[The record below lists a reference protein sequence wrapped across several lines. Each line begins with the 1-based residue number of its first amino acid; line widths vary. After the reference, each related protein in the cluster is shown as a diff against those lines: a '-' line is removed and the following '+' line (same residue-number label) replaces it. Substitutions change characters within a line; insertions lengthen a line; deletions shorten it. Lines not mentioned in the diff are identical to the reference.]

1 MNSMAIFHMNFTNIS
16 AGNGR
21 SAIASASYRS
31 GEKLHSDMEGKNYFY
46 ARDVMPETFILV
58 PKNAPDWAKN
68 REKLWNE
75 VEAKDRFA
83 HSRYAKEFNVA
94 LPVELNEDEQKELL
108 KNYVQKI
115 FVDSGMVADVSIHR
129 DHPENPH
136 AHVMLTNRPF
146 NEDGTWGIKSKKE
159 YILDEQGNK
168 TYTKSGYA
176 RNRKIWLTDWDRK
189 GKVEEWRKEWAK
201 SVNRVF
207 EQKNMP
213 DRISEKTLNEQG
225 IDGVAT
231 QHVGVNGQRPEREKF
246 NQLAL
251 ENRKHKA
258 QLKNVDEKIHN
269 ERRMQTLQN
278 HLSFSEKRSVSQL
291 SKELQTFV
299 SLENLDEKTRM
310 LFNWKNSLLI
320 KQAVGEDISKQM
332 FTINQQEQSLE
343 KANDLLDKV
352 VDRTIKSIYPDVD
365 IEQTTVAER
374 RELIKETDSEK
385 TIFSGQELKDR
396 LAMIRTDIL
405 NKEILSFTKRPYVSW
420 LVLENQEERTKDY
433 MTEILAQ
440 KGYKFADIHRSK
452 GSILRNFNDEE
463 QDILKRGIK
472 DLQATNEIKN
482 IVEIQYSGVLKRTF
496 PDMDID
502 NVTMVDREK
511 IYTAIVYFNPELKQ
525 LSKQE
530 FDELKDNPPVK
541 FNTREHQQ
549 GLAYLSGKIKVND
562 IKNPN
567 LVRVLANEGTKQ
579 LFIGESSQD
588 PNITKEQIEQVK
600 QVMTQNNGAYED
612 YRKANISDYQSVN
625 YRETTPAEYLN
636 NVFSSVIMKLLYIDE
651 ARRKKGLKE
660 TEWEME
666 KKKRQ
671 HEKHGRQM

>member
-1 MNSMAIFHMNFTNIS
+1 MAIFHMNFSNIS
-16 AGNGR
+16 AGKGR

-46 ARDVMPETFILV
+46 ARDIMPENYILA
-58 PKNAPDWAKN
+58 PNNAPDWVTN

-75 VEAKDRFA
+75 VEAVDRKSN
-83 HSRYAKEFNVA
+83 SRYAKEFNVA
-94 LPVELNEDEQKELL
+94 LPVELTEKEQKKLMLEYV
-108 KNYVQKI
+108 KNT
-115 FVDSGMVADVSIHR
+115 FVNEGMVADIAIHR

-146 NEDGTWGIKSKKE
+146 NSDGTWGLKSKTQ
-159 YILDEQGNK
+159 YIKDEKGNQLL
-168 TYTKSGYA
+168 TKSGFPKQ
-176 RNRKIWLTDWDRK
+176 RKIWLVDWDKK
-189 GKVEEWRKEWAK
+189 GKVEQWRKEWAK

-269 ERRMQTLQN
+269 ERRIQTLQN

-299 SLENLDEKTRM
+299 SLENLDDKKRM

-332 FTINQQEQSLE
+332 ITINQQEQSLE

-420 LVLENQEERTKDY
+420 LVLENQEKRTKDY

-440 KGYKFADIHRSK
+440 KGYKFADIERSK
-452 GSILRNFNDEE
+452 GSILRNFSDEE
-463 QDILKRGIK
+463 QDSLKRGIK

-482 IVEIQYSGVLKRTF
+482 VVQIQYSGVLKKTF
-496 PDMDID
+496 NDMDID

-530 FDELKDNPPVK
+530 FNELKDNPPVK

-549 GLAYLSGKIKVND
+549 GLAYLSGTIKLGD

-567 LVRVLANEGTKQ
+567 LIRVLANEGTKQ

-625 YRETTPAEYLN
+625 YRETTPDEYLN

>member
-1 MNSMAIFHMNFTNIS
+1 MNFSNIS
-16 AGNGR
+16 AGKGR

-46 ARDVMPETFILV
+46 ARDIMPETYILA
-58 PKNAPDWAKN
+58 PNNAPDWVTN

-75 VEAKDRFA
+75 VEAVDRKSN
-83 HSRYAKEFNVA
+83 SRYAKEFNVA
-94 LPVELNEDEQKELL
+94 LPVELTEKEQKELML
-108 KNYVQKI
+108 EYVKNT
-115 FVDSGMVADVSIHR
+115 FVNEGMVADIAIHR

-146 NEDGTWGIKSKKE
+146 NSDGTWGLKSKTQYTK
-159 YILDEQGNK
+159 DEKGNQLL
-168 TYTKSGYA
+168 TKSGFPKQ
-176 RNRKIWLTDWDRK
+176 RKIWLVDWDKK
-189 GKVEEWRKEWAK
+189 GKVEQWRKEWAN

-269 ERRMQTLQN
+269 ERRIQTLQN
-278 HLSFSEKRSVSQL
+278 HLSFSEKRYVSQL

-299 SLENLDEKTRM
+299 SLENLDDKKRM

-320 KQAVGEDISKQM
+320 KQAVGEDICKQM

-365 IEQTTVAER
+365 IEQITVAER

-420 LVLENQEERTKDY
+420 LVLENQEKRTKDY

-440 KGYKFADIHRSK
+440 KGYKFADIERSK
-452 GSILRNFNDEE
+452 GSILRNFSDEE
-463 QDILKRGIK
+463 QDSLKRGIK

-482 IVEIQYSGVLKRTF
+482 VVQIQYSGVLKKTF
-496 PDMDID
+496 NDMDID

-530 FDELKDNPPVK
+530 FNELKDNPPVK

-549 GLAYLSGKIKVND
+549 GLAYLSGTIKLGD

-567 LVRVLANEGTKQ
+567 LIRVLANEGTKQ

>member
-1 MNSMAIFHMNFTNIS
+1 MAIFHMNFSNIS
-16 AGNGR
+16 AGKGR

-46 ARDVMPETFILV
+46 ARDIMPETYILA
-58 PKNAPDWAKN
+58 PDNAPDWVNN
-68 REKLWNE
+68 REILWNE
-75 VEAKDRFA
+75 VEKKDRRSNA
-83 HSRYAKEFNVA
+83 RYAKEFNVA
-94 LPVELNEDEQKELL
+94 LPVELSEIEQKELL
-108 KNYVQKI
+108 LKYVQNT
-115 FVDSGMVADVSIHR
+115 FVNEGMVADVAIHR
-129 DHPENPH
+129 DHPDNPH

-159 YILDEQGNK
+159 YILDEYGNK
-168 TYTKSGYA
+168 TYTGTSKYPKSK
-176 RNRKIWLTDWDRK
+176 KIWLVDWDKK
-189 GKVEEWRKEWAK
+189 GKVEQWRKDWAK
-201 SVNRVF
+201 AVNRVF

-213 DRISEKTLNEQG
+213 DRISEKTLDEQG

-299 SLENLDEKTRM
+299 SLENLDEKKRM

-352 VDRTIKSIYPDVD
+352 VDRTINSIYPDVD
-365 IEQTTVAER
+365 IEQTTIAER

-385 TIFSGQELKDR
+385 TIFTGQELKDR

-420 LVLENQEERTKDY
+420 LVLEHQEERTKNN
-433 MTEILAQ
+433 MTEILSQ
-440 KGYKFADIHRSK
+440 KGYKFADIERSE
-452 GSILRNFNDEE
+452 GSIIRNFSDEE

-482 IVEIQYSGVLKRTF
+482 VVQIQYAGVLKKTF

-530 FDELKDNPPVK
+530 FNELKDNPPVK

-549 GLAYLSGKIKVND
+549 GLAYLGGKIKIND

>member
-1 MNSMAIFHMNFTNIS
+1 MAIFHMNFSNIS
-16 AGNGR
+16 AGKGR

-46 ARDVMPETFILV
+46 ARDVMPETYILA
-58 PKNAPDWAKN
+58 PDNAPEWVNN
-68 REKLWNE
+68 REILWNK
-75 VEAKDRFA
+75 VEEKDRRSN
-83 HSRYAKEFNVA
+83 SRYAKEFNVA
-94 LPVELNEDEQKELL
+94 LPVELSDIEQKELL
-108 KNYVQKI
+108 LNYVQNT
-115 FVDSGMVADVSIHR
+115 FVNEGMVADVAIHR

-146 NEDGTWGIKSKKE
+146 NPDGTWGLKSKRE
-159 YILDEQGNK
+159 NILDEKGNK
-168 TYTKSGYA
+168 TYTGNSRFPRA
-176 RNRKIWLTDWDRK
+176 RKVWLVDWDKK
-189 GKVEEWRKEWAK
+189 GKVEQWRKEWAK
-201 SVNRVF
+201 SVNHVF

-213 DRISEKTLNEQG
+213 DRISEKTLDEQG

-269 ERRMQTLQN
+269 ERRMQTLHN

-299 SLENLDEKTRM
+299 SLENLDDKERM

-352 VDRTIKSIYPDVD
+352 VDRTINSIYPDVD
-365 IEQTTVAER
+365 IEQTTIAER

-385 TIFSGQELKDR
+385 TIFTGQELKDR

-420 LVLENQEERTKDY
+420 LVLEHQEERTKNN
-433 MTEILAQ
+433 MTEILSQ
-440 KGYKFADIHRSK
+440 KGYKFADIERSK
-452 GSILRNFNDEE
+452 GCIIRNFSDEE

-482 IVEIQYSGVLKRTF
+482 VVQIQYAGVLKKTF
-496 PDMDID
+496 SDMDID

-525 LSKQE
+525 ISKQE
-530 FDELKDNPPVK
+530 FNELKDNPPIK
-541 FNTREHQQ
+541 FSTREHQQ
-549 GLAYLSGKIKVND
+549 GLAYLSGTIKLDD

-567 LVRVLANEGTKQ
+567 LIRVLANEGTKQ

-636 NVFSSVIMKLLYIDE
+636 NVFSSVIMKLLYVDE

-660 TEWEME
+660 TEREME

>member
-1 MNSMAIFHMNFTNIS
+1 MAIFHMNFSNIS

-46 ARDVMPETFILV
+46 ARDVMPETYILA
-58 PKNAPDWAKN
+58 PDNAPDWVNN
-68 REKLWNE
+68 REILWNE
-75 VEAKDRFA
+75 VEKKDRRSNA
-83 HSRYAKEFNVA
+83 RYAKEFNVA
-94 LPVELNEDEQKELL
+94 LPVELNEIEQKELL
-108 KNYVQKI
+108 LKYVQNT
-115 FVDSGMVADVSIHR
+115 FVNEGMVADVAIHR
-129 DHPENPH
+129 DHPDNPH

-159 YILDEQGNK
+159 YILDEYGNK
-168 TYTKSGYA
+168 TYTGTSKYPKSK
-176 RNRKIWLTDWDRK
+176 KIWLVDWDKK
-189 GKVEEWRKEWAK
+189 GKVEQWRKDWAK

-213 DRISEKTLNEQG
+213 DRISEKTLDEQG

-299 SLENLDEKTRM
+299 SLENLDDKKRM

-332 FTINQQEQSLE
+332 FTINQQEHSLE

-352 VDRTIKSIYPDVD
+352 VDRTINSIYPDVD
-365 IEQTTVAER
+365 TEQTTIAER

-385 TIFSGQELKDR
+385 TIFTGQELKDR

-420 LVLENQEERTKDY
+420 LVLEHQEERTKNN
-433 MTEILAQ
+433 MTEILSQ
-440 KGYKFADIHRSK
+440 KGYKFADIERSK
-452 GSILRNFNDEE
+452 GSIIRNFSDEE

-482 IVEIQYSGVLKRTF
+482 VVQIQYAGVLKKTF

-530 FDELKDNPPVK
+530 FNELKDNPPVK

-549 GLAYLSGKIKVND
+549 GLAYLSGTIKLDD

-567 LVRVLANEGTKQ
+567 LIRVLANEGTKQ

-636 NVFSSVIMKLLYIDE
+636 NVFSSVIMKLLYVDE

-671 HEKHGRQM
+671 HENHGRQM

>member
-1 MNSMAIFHMNFTNIS
+1 
-16 AGNGR
+16 
-21 SAIASASYRS
+21 
-31 GEKLHSDMEGKNYFY
+31 MEF
-46 ARDVMPETFILV
+46 
-58 PKNAPDWAKN
+58 
-68 REKLWNE
+68 REGAFDFQTSQQN
-75 VEAKDRFA
+75 
-83 HSRYAKEFNVA
+83 H
-94 LPVELNEDEQKELL
+94 
-108 KNYVQKI
+108 
-115 FVDSGMVADVSIHR
+115 
-129 DHPENPH
+129 
-136 AHVMLTNRPF
+136 
-146 NEDGTWGIKSKKE
+146 
-159 YILDEQGNK
+159 
-168 TYTKSGYA
+168 
-176 RNRKIWLTDWDRK
+176 
-189 GKVEEWRKEWAK
+189 
-201 SVNRVF
+201 
-207 EQKNMP
+207 
-213 DRISEKTLNEQG
+213 
-225 IDGVAT
+225 
-231 QHVGVNGQRPEREKF
+231 
-246 NQLAL
+246 
-251 ENRKHKA
+251 RKHKA

-299 SLENLDEKTRM
+299 SLENLDDKKRM

-352 VDRTIKSIYPDVD
+352 VDRTINSIYPDVD
-365 IEQTTVAER
+365 IEQTTIAER

-385 TIFSGQELKDR
+385 TIFTGQELKDR

-420 LVLENQEERTKDY
+420 LVLEHQEERTKNN
-433 MTEILAQ
+433 MTEILSQ
-440 KGYKFADIHRSK
+440 KGYKFADIERSK
-452 GSILRNFNDEE
+452 GSIIRNFSDEE

-482 IVEIQYSGVLKRTF
+482 VVQIQYAGVLKKTF

-530 FDELKDNPPVK
+530 FNELKDNPPIK
-541 FNTREHQQ
+541 FSTREHQQ
-549 GLAYLSGKIKVND
+549 GLAYLSGTIKLDD

-567 LVRVLANEGTKQ
+567 LIRVLANEGTKQ

-636 NVFSSVIMKLLYIDE
+636 NVFSSVIMKLLYVDE

>member
-1 MNSMAIFHMNFTNIS
+1 MAIFHMNFSNIS
-16 AGNGR
+16 AGKGR

-46 ARDVMPETFILV
+46 ARDVMPETYILA
-58 PKNAPDWAKN
+58 PDNAPEWVNN
-68 REKLWNE
+68 REILWNK
-75 VEAKDRFA
+75 VEEKDRRSN
-83 HSRYAKEFNVA
+83 SRYAKEFNVA
-94 LPVELNEDEQKELL
+94 LPVELSDIEQKELL
-108 KNYVQKI
+108 LNYVQNT
-115 FVDSGMVADVSIHR
+115 FVNEGMVADVAIHR

-146 NEDGTWGIKSKKE
+146 NEDGTWGLKSKRE
-159 YILDEQGNK
+159 NILDEKGNK
-168 TYTKSGYA
+168 TYTGNSRFPRA
-176 RNRKIWLTDWDRK
+176 RKVWLVDWDKK
-189 GKVEEWRKEWAK
+189 GKVEQWRKEWAK
-201 SVNRVF
+201 SVNHVF

-213 DRISEKTLNEQG
+213 DRISEKTLDEQG

-231 QHVGVNGQRPEREKF
+231 QHIGVNGQRPEREKF

-291 SKELQTFV
+291 SQELQAFV
-299 SLENLDEKTRM
+299 SLENLDDKKRM

-440 KGYKFADIHRSK
+440 KGYKFADIERSK
-452 GSILRNFNDEE
+452 GSILRNFSDEE
-463 QDILKRGIK
+463 QDSLKRGIK

-482 IVEIQYSGVLKRTF
+482 VVQIQYSGVLKKTF

-530 FDELKDNPPVK
+530 FNELKDNPPVK

-549 GLAYLSGKIKVND
+549 GLAYLSGTIKLDD

-567 LVRVLANEGTKQ
+567 LIRVLANEGTKQ

-588 PNITKEQIEQVK
+588 PNITKEQIEKVK
-600 QVMTQNNGAYED
+600 QVMAQNNGAYED

-625 YRETTPAEYLN
+625 YRETTPVEYLN
-636 NVFSSVIMKLLYIDE
+636 NVFSSVIMKLLYVDE

>member
-1 MNSMAIFHMNFTNIS
+1 MAIFHMNFSNIS
-16 AGNGR
+16 GGNGR
-21 SAIASASYRS
+21 SAVASASYRS
-31 GEKLHSDMEGKNYFY
+31 GEKLHSELENKNYFY
-46 ARDVMPETFILV
+46 DRVVMPESFILL
-58 PKNAPDWAKN
+58 PENAPEWASD
-68 REKLWNE
+68 RETLWNE
-75 VEAKDRFA
+75 VEAIDRKIN
-83 HSRYAKEFNVA
+83 SRYAKEFNVA
-94 LPVELNEDEQKELL
+94 LPVELTNDEQKELL
-108 KNYVQKI
+108 TKYVQET
-115 FVDSGMVADVSIHR
+115 FVDNGMVADVAIHR
-129 DHPENPH
+129 DNADNPH

-146 NEDGTWGIKSKKE
+146 NADGTWGQKSKTE
-159 YILDEQGNK
+159 YILDENGNK
-168 TYTKSGYA
+168 TRTEKGNI
-176 RNRKIWLTDWDRK
+176 RQRKIWLVDWDK
-189 GKVEEWRKEWAK
+189 QGKVQEWRTAWAN
-201 SVNRVF
+201 SVNRLF
-207 EQKNMP
+207 EQKGMP
-213 DRISEKTLNEQG
+213 DRISEKTLEEQG
-225 IDGVAT
+225 IDGIPT
-231 QHVGVNGQRPEREKF
+231 EHVGVNRNKKERQEY
-246 NQLAL
+246 NDLAIK
-251 ENRKHKA
+251 NRSNIS
-258 QLKNVDEKIHN
+258 QLKNIDDKIKN
-269 ERRMQTLQN
+269 EQRVQTLQR
-278 HLSFSEKRSVSQL
+278 HLSFNEKKLVASFSR
-291 SKELQTFV
+291 ELNTFV
-299 SLENLDEKTRM
+299 SLENLDDKKRM

-352 VDRTIKSIYPDVD
+352 VDRTINSIYPDVD
-365 IEQTTVAER
+365 IEQTTIAER

-385 TIFSGQELKDR
+385 TIFTGQELKDR

-420 LVLENQEERTKDY
+420 LVLEHQEERTKNN
-433 MTEILAQ
+433 MTEILSQ
-440 KGYKFADIHRSK
+440 KGYKFADIERSK
-452 GSILRNFNDEE
+452 GSIIRNFSDEE

-482 IVEIQYSGVLKRTF
+482 VVQIQYTGVLKKTF
-496 PDMDID
+496 SDMDID

-530 FDELKDNPPVK
+530 FNELKDNPPIK
-541 FNTREHQQ
+541 FSTREHQQ
-549 GLAYLSGKIKVND
+549 GLAYLSGTIKLDD

-567 LVRVLANEGTKQ
+567 LIRVLANEGTKQ

-600 QVMTQNNGAYED
+600 QVMKQNNGAYED

-636 NVFSSVIMKLLYIDE
+636 NVFSSVIMKLLYVDE

-660 TEWEME
+660 TEREME

>member
-1 MNSMAIFHMNFTNIS
+1 MAIFHMNFSNIS
-16 AGNGR
+16 AGKGR

-46 ARDVMPETFILV
+46 ARDIIPETYILA
-58 PKNAPDWAKN
+58 PNNAPDWVTN

-75 VEAKDRFA
+75 VEAVDRKSN
-83 HSRYAKEFNVA
+83 SRYAKEFNVA
-94 LPVELNEDEQKELL
+94 LPVELTEKEQKELL
-108 KNYVQKI
+108 LEYVKNT
-115 FVDSGMVADVSIHR
+115 FVNEGMVADIAIHR

-146 NEDGTWGIKSKKE
+146 NSDGTWGLKSKTQ
-159 YILDEQGNK
+159 YIKDEKGNQLL
-168 TYTKSGYA
+168 TKSGFPKQ
-176 RNRKIWLTDWDRK
+176 RKIWLVDWDKK
-189 GKVEEWRKEWAK
+189 GKVEQWRKEWAK

-269 ERRMQTLQN
+269 ERRIQTLQN

-299 SLENLDEKTRM
+299 SLENLDEKKRM

-420 LVLENQEERTKDY
+420 LVLGNQEKRTKDY

-440 KGYKFADIHRSK
+440 KGYKFADIERSK
-452 GSILRNFNDEE
+452 GSILRNFSDEE
-463 QDILKRGIK
+463 QDSLKRGIK
-472 DLQATNEIKN
+472 DLQATKEIKN
-482 IVEIQYSGVLKRTF
+482 VVQIQYSGVLKKTF
-496 PDMDID
+496 NDMDID

-530 FDELKDNPPVK
+530 FNELKDNPPVK

-549 GLAYLSGKIKVND
+549 GLAYLSGTIKLGD

-567 LVRVLANEGTKQ
+567 LIRVLANEGTKK

>member
-1 MNSMAIFHMNFTNIS
+1 MNFSNIS
-16 AGNGR
+16 AGKGR

-46 ARDVMPETFILV
+46 ARDVMPETYILA
-58 PKNAPDWAKN
+58 PDNAPEWVNN
-68 REKLWNE
+68 REILWNK
-75 VEAKDRFA
+75 VEEKDRRSN
-83 HSRYAKEFNVA
+83 SRYAKEFNVA
-94 LPVELNEDEQKELL
+94 LPVELSDIEQKELL
-108 KNYVQKI
+108 LNYVQNT
-115 FVDSGMVADVSIHR
+115 FVNEGMVADVAIHR

-146 NEDGTWGIKSKKE
+146 NEDGTWGLKSKRE
-159 YILDEQGNK
+159 NILDEKGNK
-168 TYTKSGYA
+168 TYTGNSRFPRA
-176 RNRKIWLTDWDRK
+176 RKVWLVDWDKK
-189 GKVEEWRKEWAK
+189 GKVEQWRKEWAK
-201 SVNRVF
+201 SVNHVF

-213 DRISEKTLNEQG
+213 DRISEKTLDEQG

-299 SLENLDEKTRM
+299 SLENLDDKKRM

-352 VDRTIKSIYPDVD
+352 VDRTINSIYPDVD
-365 IEQTTVAER
+365 IEQTTIAER

-385 TIFSGQELKDR
+385 TIFTGQELKDR

-420 LVLENQEERTKDY
+420 LVLEHQEERTKNN
-433 MTEILAQ
+433 MTEILSQ
-440 KGYKFADIHRSK
+440 KGYKFADIERSK
-452 GSILRNFNDEE
+452 GSIIRNFSDEE

-482 IVEIQYSGVLKRTF
+482 VVQIQYAGVLKKTF
-496 PDMDID
+496 ADMDID

-530 FDELKDNPPVK
+530 FNELKDNPPIK
-541 FNTREHQQ
+541 FSTREHQQ
-549 GLAYLSGKIKVND
+549 GLTYLSGTIKLDD

-567 LVRVLANEGTKQ
+567 LIRVLANEGTKQ

-636 NVFSSVIMKLLYIDE
+636 NVFSSVIMKLLYVDE

>member
-1 MNSMAIFHMNFTNIS
+1 MAIFHMNFSNIS
-16 AGNGR
+16 AGKGR

-46 ARDVMPETFILV
+46 ARDVMPETYILA
-58 PKNAPDWAKN
+58 PDNAPEWVNN
-68 REKLWNE
+68 REILWNK
-75 VEAKDRFA
+75 VEEKDRRSN
-83 HSRYAKEFNVA
+83 SRYAKEFNVA
-94 LPVELNEDEQKELL
+94 LPVELSDIEQKELL
-108 KNYVQKI
+108 LNYVQNT
-115 FVDSGMVADVSIHR
+115 FVNEGMVADVAIHR

-146 NEDGTWGIKSKKE
+146 NPDGTWGLKSKRE
-159 YILDEQGNK
+159 NILDEKGNK
-168 TYTKSGYA
+168 TYTGNSRFPRA
-176 RNRKIWLTDWDRK
+176 RKVWLVDWDKK
-189 GKVEEWRKEWAK
+189 GKVEQWRKEWAK
-201 SVNRVF
+201 SVNHVF

-213 DRISEKTLNEQG
+213 DRISEKTLDEQG

-269 ERRMQTLQN
+269 ERRMQTLHN

-299 SLENLDEKTRM
+299 SLENLDDKKRM

-352 VDRTIKSIYPDVD
+352 VDRTINSIYPDVD
-365 IEQTTVAER
+365 IEQTTIAER

-385 TIFSGQELKDR
+385 TIFTGQELKDR

-420 LVLENQEERTKDY
+420 LVLEHQEERTKNN
-433 MTEILAQ
+433 MTEILSQ
-440 KGYKFADIHRSK
+440 KGYKFADIERSK
-452 GSILRNFNDEE
+452 GSIIRNFSDEE

-482 IVEIQYSGVLKRTF
+482 VVQIQYAGVLKKTF
-496 PDMDID
+496 SDMDID

-530 FDELKDNPPVK
+530 FNELKDNPPIK
-541 FNTREHQQ
+541 FSTREHQQ
-549 GLAYLSGKIKVND
+549 GLAYLSGTIKLDD

-567 LVRVLANEGTKQ
+567 LIRVLANEGTKQ

-636 NVFSSVIMKLLYIDE
+636 NVFSSVIMKLLYVDE

-660 TEWEME
+660 TEREME

>member
-1 MNSMAIFHMNFTNIS
+1 MNFSNIS
-16 AGNGR
+16 AGKGR

-46 ARDVMPETFILV
+46 ARDVMPETYILA
-58 PKNAPDWAKN
+58 PDNAPEWVNN
-68 REKLWNE
+68 REILWNK
-75 VEAKDRFA
+75 VEEKDRRSN
-83 HSRYAKEFNVA
+83 SRYAKEFNVA
-94 LPVELNEDEQKELL
+94 LPVELSDIEQKELL
-108 KNYVQKI
+108 LNYVQNT
-115 FVDSGMVADVSIHR
+115 FVNEGMVADVAIHR

-146 NEDGTWGIKSKKE
+146 NEDGTWGLKSKRE
-159 YILDEQGNK
+159 NILDEKGNK
-168 TYTKSGYA
+168 TYTGNSRFPRA
-176 RNRKIWLTDWDRK
+176 RKVWLVDWDKK
-189 GKVEEWRKEWAK
+189 GKVEQWRKEWAK
-201 SVNRVF
+201 SVNHVF

-213 DRISEKTLNEQG
+213 DRISEKTLDEQG

-299 SLENLDEKTRM
+299 SLENLDDKKRM

-352 VDRTIKSIYPDVD
+352 VDRTINSIYPDVD
-365 IEQTTVAER
+365 IEQTTIAER

-385 TIFSGQELKDR
+385 TIFTGQELKDR

-420 LVLENQEERTKDY
+420 LVLEHQEERTKIN
-433 MTEILAQ
+433 MTEILSQ
-440 KGYKFADIHRSK
+440 KGYKFADIERSK
-452 GSILRNFNDEE
+452 GSIIRNFSDEE

-482 IVEIQYSGVLKRTF
+482 VVQIQYAGVLKKTF
-496 PDMDID
+496 SDMDID

-530 FDELKDNPPVK
+530 FNELKDNPPIK
-541 FNTREHQQ
+541 FSTREHQQ
-549 GLAYLSGKIKVND
+549 GLAYLSGTIKLDD

-567 LVRVLANEGTKQ
+567 LIRVLANEGTKQ

-636 NVFSSVIMKLLYIDE
+636 NVFSSVIMKLLYVDE

-671 HEKHGRQM
+671 HEKYGRQM

>member
-1 MNSMAIFHMNFTNIS
+1 MAIFHMNFSNIS
-16 AGNGR
+16 AGKGR

-46 ARDVMPETFILV
+46 ARDIMPETYILA
-58 PKNAPDWAKN
+58 PNNAPDWVTN

-75 VEAKDRFA
+75 VEAVDRKSN
-83 HSRYAKEFNVA
+83 SRYAKEFNVA
-94 LPVELNEDEQKELL
+94 LPVELTEKEQKELML
-108 KNYVQKI
+108 EYVKNT
-115 FVDSGMVADVSIHR
+115 FVNEGMVADIAIHR

-146 NEDGTWGIKSKKE
+146 NSDGTWGLKSKTQYTK
-159 YILDEQGNK
+159 DEKGNQLL
-168 TYTKSGYA
+168 TKSGFPKQ
-176 RNRKIWLTDWDRK
+176 RKIWLVDWDKK
-189 GKVEEWRKEWAK
+189 GKVEQWRKEWAN

-269 ERRMQTLQN
+269 ERRIQTLQN
-278 HLSFSEKRSVSQL
+278 HLSFSEKRYVSQL

-299 SLENLDEKTRM
+299 SLENLDDKKRM

-320 KQAVGEDISKQM
+320 KQAVGEDICKQM

-365 IEQTTVAER
+365 IEQITVAER

-420 LVLENQEERTKDY
+420 LVLENQEKRTKDY

-440 KGYKFADIHRSK
+440 KGYKFADIERSK
-452 GSILRNFNDEE
+452 GSILRNFSDEE
-463 QDILKRGIK
+463 QDSLKRGIK

-482 IVEIQYSGVLKRTF
+482 VVQIQYSGVLKKTF
-496 PDMDID
+496 NDMDID

-530 FDELKDNPPVK
+530 FNELKDNPPVK

-549 GLAYLSGKIKVND
+549 GLAYLSGTIKLGD

-567 LVRVLANEGTKQ
+567 LIRVLANEGTKQ

>member
-1 MNSMAIFHMNFTNIS
+1 MAIFHMNFSNIS
-16 AGNGR
+16 AGKGR

-46 ARDVMPETFILV
+46 ARDVMPETYILA
-58 PKNAPDWAKN
+58 PDNAPEWVNN
-68 REKLWNE
+68 REILWNK
-75 VEAKDRFA
+75 VEEKDRRSN
-83 HSRYAKEFNVA
+83 SRYAKEFNVA
-94 LPVELNEDEQKELL
+94 LPVELSDIEQKELL
-108 KNYVQKI
+108 LNYVQNT
-115 FVDSGMVADVSIHR
+115 FVNEGMVADVAIHR

-146 NEDGTWGIKSKKE
+146 NPDGTWGLKSKRE
-159 YILDEQGNK
+159 NILDEKGNK
-168 TYTKSGYA
+168 TYTGNSRFPRA
-176 RNRKIWLTDWDRK
+176 RKVWLVDWDKK
-189 GKVEEWRKEWAK
+189 GKVEQWRKEWAK
-201 SVNRVF
+201 SVNHVF

-213 DRISEKTLNEQG
+213 DRISEKTLDEQG

-269 ERRMQTLQN
+269 ERRMQTLHN

-299 SLENLDEKTRM
+299 SLENLDDKKRM

-352 VDRTIKSIYPDVD
+352 VDRTINSIYPDVD
-365 IEQTTVAER
+365 IEQTTIAER

-385 TIFSGQELKDR
+385 TIFTGQELKDR

-420 LVLENQEERTKDY
+420 LVLEHQEERTKNN
-433 MTEILAQ
+433 MTEILSQ
-440 KGYKFADIHRSK
+440 KGYKFADIERSK
-452 GSILRNFNDEE
+452 GSIIRNFSDEE

-482 IVEIQYSGVLKRTF
+482 VVQIQYAGVLKKTF
-496 PDMDID
+496 SDMDID

-525 LSKQE
+525 ISKQE
-530 FDELKDNPPVK
+530 FNELKDNPPIK
-541 FNTREHQQ
+541 FSTREHQQ
-549 GLAYLSGKIKVND
+549 GLAYLSGTIKLDD

-567 LVRVLANEGTKQ
+567 LIRVLANEGTKQ

-636 NVFSSVIMKLLYIDE
+636 NVFSSVIMKLLYVDE

-660 TEWEME
+660 TEREME

>member
-1 MNSMAIFHMNFTNIS
+1 MAIFHMNFSNIS
-16 AGNGR
+16 AGKGR

-46 ARDVMPETFILV
+46 ARDVMPETYILA
-58 PKNAPDWAKN
+58 PDNAPEWVNN
-68 REKLWNE
+68 REILWNK
-75 VEAKDRFA
+75 VEEKDRRSN
-83 HSRYAKEFNVA
+83 SRYAKEFNVA
-94 LPVELNEDEQKELL
+94 LPVELSDIEQKELL
-108 KNYVQKI
+108 LSYVQNT
-115 FVDSGMVADVSIHR
+115 FVDEGMVADVAIHR

-146 NEDGTWGIKSKKE
+146 NEDGTWGLKSKRE
-159 YILDEQGNK
+159 NILDENGNK
-168 TYTKSGYA
+168 TYTGNSRFPRA
-176 RNRKIWLTDWDRK
+176 RKVWLVDWDKK
-189 GKVEEWRKEWAK
+189 GKVEQWRKEWAK

-213 DRISEKTLNEQG
+213 DRISEKTLDEQG

-269 ERRMQTLQN
+269 ERRIQTLQN
-278 HLSFSEKRSVSQL
+278 HLSFSEKRSVSQI

-299 SLENLDEKTRM
+299 SLENLDDKKRM

-320 KQAVGEDISKQM
+320 KQAVGEDIAKQM

-440 KGYKFADIHRSK
+440 KGYKFADIERSK
-452 GSILRNFNDEE
+452 GSILRNFSDEE
-463 QDILKRGIK
+463 QDSLKRGIK

-482 IVEIQYSGVLKRTF
+482 VVQIQYSGVLKKTF

-530 FDELKDNPPVK
+530 FNELKDNPPVK

-549 GLAYLSGKIKVND
+549 GLAYLSGTIKLDD

-567 LVRVLANEGTKQ
+567 LIRVLANEGTKQ

>member
-1 MNSMAIFHMNFTNIS
+1 MAIFHMNFSNIS

-46 ARDVMPETFILV
+46 ARDVMPETYILA
-58 PKNAPDWAKN
+58 PDNAPDWVNN
-68 REKLWNE
+68 REILWNE
-75 VEAKDRFA
+75 VEKKDRRSNA
-83 HSRYAKEFNVA
+83 RYAKEFNVA
-94 LPVELNEDEQKELL
+94 LPVELSEIEQKELL
-108 KNYVQKI
+108 LKYVQNT
-115 FVDSGMVADVSIHR
+115 FVNEGMVADVAIHR
-129 DHPENPH
+129 DHPDNPH

-159 YILDEQGNK
+159 YILDEYGNK
-168 TYTKSGYA
+168 TYTGTSKYPKSK
-176 RNRKIWLTDWDRK
+176 KIWLVDWDKK
-189 GKVEEWRKEWAK
+189 GKVEQWRKDWAK

-213 DRISEKTLNEQG
+213 DRISEKTLDEQG

-269 ERRMQTLQN
+269 ERRIQTLQN

-299 SLENLDEKTRM
+299 SLENLDDKKRM

-352 VDRTIKSIYPDVD
+352 VDRTINSIYPDVD
-365 IEQTTVAER
+365 IEQTTIAER

-385 TIFSGQELKDR
+385 TIFTGQELKDR

-420 LVLENQEERTKDY
+420 LVLEHQEERTKNN
-433 MTEILAQ
+433 MTEILSQ
-440 KGYKFADIHRSK
+440 KGYKFADIERSK
-452 GSILRNFNDEE
+452 GSIIRNFSDEE

-482 IVEIQYSGVLKRTF
+482 VVQIQYAGVLKKTF

-530 FDELKDNPPVK
+530 FNELKDNPPIK
-541 FNTREHQQ
+541 FSTREHQQ
-549 GLAYLSGKIKVND
+549 GLAYLSGTIKLDD

-567 LVRVLANEGTKQ
+567 LIRVLANEGTKQ

-636 NVFSSVIMKLLYIDE
+636 NVFSSVIMKLLYVDE

>member
-1 MNSMAIFHMNFTNIS
+1 MAIFHMNFSNIS
-16 AGNGR
+16 AGKGR

-31 GEKLHSDMEGKNYFY
+31 GEKLYSDMEGKNYFY
-46 ARDVMPETFILV
+46 ARDVMPETYILA
-58 PKNAPDWAKN
+58 PDNAPEWVNN
-68 REKLWNE
+68 REILWNK
-75 VEAKDRFA
+75 VEEKDRRSN
-83 HSRYAKEFNVA
+83 SRYAKEFNVA
-94 LPVELNEDEQKELL
+94 LPVELSDIEQKELL
-108 KNYVQKI
+108 LNYVQNT
-115 FVDSGMVADVSIHR
+115 FVNEGMVADVAIHR

-146 NEDGTWGIKSKKE
+146 NEDGTWGLKSKRE
-159 YILDEQGNK
+159 NILDEKGNK
-168 TYTKSGYA
+168 TYTGHSRFPRA
-176 RNRKIWLTDWDRK
+176 RKVWLVDWDKK
-189 GKVEEWRKEWAK
+189 GKVEQWRKEWAK
-201 SVNRVF
+201 SVNHVF

-213 DRISEKTLNEQG
+213 DRISEKTLDEQG

-299 SLENLDEKTRM
+299 SLENLDDKKRM

-352 VDRTIKSIYPDVD
+352 VDRTINSIYPDVD
-365 IEQTTVAER
+365 MEQTTVAER

-385 TIFSGQELKDR
+385 TIFTGQELKDR

-420 LVLENQEERTKDY
+420 LVLEHQEERTKNN
-433 MTEILAQ
+433 MTEILSQ
-440 KGYKFADIHRSK
+440 KGYKFADIERSK
-452 GSILRNFNDEE
+452 GSIIRNFSDEE
-463 QDILKRGIK
+463 QNILKRGIK

-482 IVEIQYSGVLKRTF
+482 VVQIQYAGVLKKTF
-496 PDMDID
+496 SDMDID

-530 FDELKDNPPVK
+530 FNELKDNPPIK
-541 FNTREHQQ
+541 FSTREHQQ
-549 GLAYLSGKIKVND
+549 GLAYLSGTIKLDD

-567 LVRVLANEGTKQ
+567 LIRVLANEGTKQ

-636 NVFSSVIMKLLYIDE
+636 NVFSSVIMKLLYVDE

>member
-1 MNSMAIFHMNFTNIS
+1 MAIFHMNFSNIS
-16 AGNGR
+16 AGKGR

-46 ARDVMPETFILV
+46 ARDVMPETYILA
-58 PKNAPDWAKN
+58 PDNAPKWVFK

-75 VEAKDRFA
+75 VEAVDRKSN
-83 HSRYAKEFNVA
+83 SRYAKEFNVA
-94 LPVELNEDEQKELL
+94 LPVELSEENQKELL
-108 KNYVQKI
+108 LDYVKNT
-115 FVDSGMVADVSIHR
+115 FVNEGMVADVSIHR

-146 NEDGTWGIKSKKE
+146 NADGTWGQKTKTE
-159 YILDEQGNK
+159 YILDKNGNK
-168 TYTKSGYA
+168 TKTPAGNV
-176 RNRKIWLTDWDRK
+176 RNRKIWLVDWDKK
-189 GKVEEWRKEWAK
+189 GKVEQWRKDWAK
-201 SVNRVF
+201 AVNRVF

-213 DRISEKTLNEQG
+213 DRISEKTLDEQG

-269 ERRMQTLQN
+269 ERRMQTLHN

-299 SLENLDEKTRM
+299 SLENLDDKKRM

-352 VDRTIKSIYPDVD
+352 VDRTINSIYPDVD
-365 IEQTTVAER
+365 IEQTTIAER

-385 TIFSGQELKDR
+385 TIFTGQELKDR

-420 LVLENQEERTKDY
+420 LVLEHQEERTKNN
-433 MTEILAQ
+433 MTEILSQ
-440 KGYKFADIHRSK
+440 KGYKFADIERSK
-452 GSILRNFNDEE
+452 GIILRNFSDEE
-463 QDILKRGIK
+463 QDILKSGIK

-482 IVEIQYSGVLKRTF
+482 VVQIQYAGVLKKTF

-502 NVTMVDREK
+502 NLTMVDREK

-530 FDELKDNPPVK
+530 FNELKDNPPIK

-549 GLAYLSGKIKVND
+549 GLAYLSGTIKLED

-567 LVRVLANEGTKQ
+567 LIRVLANEGTKQ

-636 NVFSSVIMKLLYIDE
+636 NVFSSVIMKLLYVDE
-651 ARRKKGLKE
+651 ARRKKVLKE

>member
-1 MNSMAIFHMNFTNIS
+1 MAIFHMNFSNIS

-46 ARDVMPETFILV
+46 ARDVMPETYILA
-58 PKNAPDWAKN
+58 PDNAPDWVNN
-68 REKLWNE
+68 REILWNE
-75 VEAKDRFA
+75 VEKKDRRSNA
-83 HSRYAKEFNVA
+83 RYAKEFNVA
-94 LPVELNEDEQKELL
+94 LPVELSEIEQKELL
-108 KNYVQKI
+108 LKYVQNT
-115 FVDSGMVADVSIHR
+115 FVNEGMVADVAIHR
-129 DHPENPH
+129 DHPDNPH

-159 YILDEQGNK
+159 YILDEYGNK
-168 TYTKSGYA
+168 TYTGTSKYPKSK
-176 RNRKIWLTDWDRK
+176 KIWLVDWDKK
-189 GKVEEWRKEWAK
+189 GKVEQWRKDWAK

-213 DRISEKTLNEQG
+213 DRISEKTLDEQG

-269 ERRMQTLQN
+269 ERRIQTLQN

-299 SLENLDEKTRM
+299 SLENLDDKKRM

-332 FTINQQEQSLE
+332 FTITQQEQSLE

-352 VDRTIKSIYPDVD
+352 VDRTINSIYPDVD
-365 IEQTTVAER
+365 IEQTTIAER

-385 TIFSGQELKDR
+385 TIFTGQELKDR

-420 LVLENQEERTKDY
+420 LVLEHQEERTKNN
-433 MTEILAQ
+433 MTEILSQ
-440 KGYKFADIHRSK
+440 KGYKFADIERSK
-452 GSILRNFNDEE
+452 GSIIRNFSDEE

-482 IVEIQYSGVLKRTF
+482 VVQIQYAGVLKKTF

-502 NVTMVDREK
+502 NVTMVDWEK

-530 FDELKDNPPVK
+530 FNELKDNPPIK
-541 FNTREHQQ
+541 FSTREHQQ
-549 GLAYLSGKIKVND
+549 GLAYLSGTIKLDD

-567 LVRVLANEGTKQ
+567 LIRVLANEGTKQ

-636 NVFSSVIMKLLYIDE
+636 NVFSSVIMKLLYVDE

>member
-1 MNSMAIFHMNFTNIS
+1 
-16 AGNGR
+16 
-21 SAIASASYRS
+21 
-31 GEKLHSDMEGKNYFY
+31 
-46 ARDVMPETFILV
+46 
-58 PKNAPDWAKN
+58 
-68 REKLWNE
+68 
-75 VEAKDRFA
+75 
-83 HSRYAKEFNVA
+83 
-94 LPVELNEDEQKELL
+94 
-108 KNYVQKI
+108 
-115 FVDSGMVADVSIHR
+115 
-129 DHPENPH
+129 
-136 AHVMLTNRPF
+136 
-146 NEDGTWGIKSKKE
+146 
-159 YILDEQGNK
+159 
-168 TYTKSGYA
+168 
-176 RNRKIWLTDWDRK
+176 
-189 GKVEEWRKEWAK
+189 
-201 SVNRVF
+201 
-207 EQKNMP
+207 
-213 DRISEKTLNEQG
+213 
-225 IDGVAT
+225 
-231 QHVGVNGQRPEREKF
+231 
-246 NQLAL
+246 
-251 ENRKHKA
+251 
-258 QLKNVDEKIHN
+258 
-269 ERRMQTLQN
+269 
-278 HLSFSEKRSVSQL
+278 LSFSEKRSVSQL

-299 SLENLDEKTRM
+299 SLENLDDKKRM
-310 LFNWKNSLLI
+310 LFNWKDSLLI

-352 VDRTIKSIYPDVD
+352 VDRTINSIYPDVD
-365 IEQTTVAER
+365 IEQTTIAER

-385 TIFSGQELKDR
+385 TIFTGQELKDR
-396 LAMIRTDIL
+396 LAMIRMDIL

-420 LVLENQEERTKDY
+420 LVLEHQEERTKNN
-433 MTEILAQ
+433 MTEILSQ
-440 KGYKFADIHRSK
+440 KGYKFADIERSK
-452 GSILRNFNDEE
+452 GSIIRNFSDEE

-482 IVEIQYSGVLKRTF
+482 VVQIQYAGVLKKTF

-530 FDELKDNPPVK
+530 FNELKDNPPIK
-541 FNTREHQQ
+541 FSTREHQQ
-549 GLAYLSGKIKVND
+549 GLAYLSGTIKLDD

-567 LVRVLANEGTKQ
+567 LIRVLANEGTKQ

-636 NVFSSVIMKLLYIDE
+636 SVFSSVIIKLLYVDE

>member
-1 MNSMAIFHMNFTNIS
+1 MAIFHMNFSNIS
-16 AGNGR
+16 AGKGR

-46 ARDVMPETFILV
+46 ARDVMPETYILA
-58 PKNAPDWAKN
+58 PDNAPEWVNN
-68 REKLWNE
+68 REILWNK
-75 VEAKDRFA
+75 VEEKDRRSN
-83 HSRYAKEFNVA
+83 SRYAKEFNVA
-94 LPVELNEDEQKELL
+94 LPVELSDIEQKELL
-108 KNYVQKI
+108 LNYVQNT
-115 FVDSGMVADVSIHR
+115 FVNEGMVADVAIHR

-146 NEDGTWGIKSKKE
+146 NEDGTWGLKSKRE
-159 YILDEQGNK
+159 NILDEKGNK
-168 TYTKSGYA
+168 TYTGNSRFPRA
-176 RNRKIWLTDWDRK
+176 RKVWLVDWDKK
-189 GKVEEWRKEWAK
+189 GKVEQWRKEWAK
-201 SVNRVF
+201 SVNHVF

-213 DRISEKTLNEQG
+213 DRISEKTLDEQG

-299 SLENLDEKTRM
+299 SLENLDDKKSM

-352 VDRTIKSIYPDVD
+352 VDRTINSIYPDVD
-365 IEQTTVAER
+365 IEQTTIAER

-385 TIFSGQELKDR
+385 TIFTGQELKDR

-420 LVLENQEERTKDY
+420 LVLEHQEERTKNN
-433 MTEILAQ
+433 MTEILSQ
-440 KGYKFADIHRSK
+440 KGYKFADIERSK
-452 GSILRNFNDEE
+452 GIILRNFSDEE
-463 QDILKRGIK
+463 QNILKRGIK

-482 IVEIQYSGVLKRTF
+482 VVQIQYAGVLKKTF
-496 PDMDID
+496 SDMDID

-530 FDELKDNPPVK
+530 FNELKDNPPIK
-541 FNTREHQQ
+541 FSTREHQQ
-549 GLAYLSGKIKVND
+549 GLAYLSGTIKLDD

-567 LVRVLANEGTKQ
+567 LIRVLANEGTKQ

-636 NVFSSVIMKLLYIDE
+636 NVFSSVIMKLLYVDE

>member
-1 MNSMAIFHMNFTNIS
+1 MAIFHMNFTNIS

-58 PKNAPDWAKN
+58 PENAPEWAKN
-68 REKLWNE
+68 REDLWNG

-94 LPVELNEDEQKELL
+94 LPVELSNEEQKNLL
-108 KNYVQKI
+108 VDYVQKN
-115 FVDSGMVADVSIHR
+115 FVDSGMVADVAIHR
-129 DHPENPH
+129 DHSENPH

-146 NEDGTWGIKSKKE
+146 NADGTWGIKSKKE
-159 YILDEQGNK
+159 YILDEKGNK

-189 GKVEEWRKEWAK
+189 GKVEQWRKEWAK

-213 DRISEKTLNEQG
+213 DHISEKTLEEQG

-258 QLKNVDEKIHN
+258 QLKNIDEKIHN
-269 ERRMQTLQN
+269 ERRMQTLQK

-299 SLENLDEKTRM
+299 SLENLDDKKRM

-320 KQAVGEDISKQM
+320 KQAVGEDIAKQM
-332 FTINQQEQSLE
+332 LTINQQEQSLD
-343 KANDLLDKV
+343 KANELLDKV

-365 IEQTTVAER
+365 IEQTTIAER
-374 RELIKETDSEK
+374 RELIQETDSEK
-385 TIFSGQELKDR
+385 TIFTGQELKDR

-405 NKEILSFTKRPYVSW
+405 NKEILTFTKRPYVSW
-420 LVLENQEERTKDY
+420 LVLSNQEERTKDS
-433 MTEILAQ
+433 MTEILSQ
-440 KGYKFADIHRSK
+440 KGYKFADIERSK
-452 GSILRNFNDEE
+452 GSILRNFSDEE
-463 QDILKRGIK
+463 QDSLKRGIK
-472 DLQATNEIKN
+472 DLQATNEIKR
-482 IVEIQYSGVLKRTF
+482 VVQIQYAGVLKKTF

-502 NVTMVDREK
+502 NVSMVDWEK

-525 LSKQE
+525 LSKQD
-530 FDELKDNPPVK
+530 FQALRDNPPTQ

-549 GLAYLSGKIKVND
+549 GLAYLNGNIKLDD

-567 LVRVLANEGTKQ
+567 LVRVLTNEGTKQ
-579 LFIGESSQD
+579 LFVGESSQD
-588 PNITKEQIEQVK
+588 PNITKERIEKAK
-600 QVMTQNNGAYED
+600 QAITSDNGSYED

-636 NVFSSVIMKLLYIDE
+636 NVFSSVIMKLLYVDE
-651 ARRKKGLKE
+651 AHRRKELKE
-660 TEWEME
+660 IEWEME
-666 KKKRQ
+666 KKQRQ
-671 HEKHGRQM
+671 HENHGRKM